1 MFEKQAAAQV
11 LRTHAWEQAG
21 RYLWRCVRCLEQRW
35 SKDEP
40 LRSFDCAVTPA
51 LHALRQSAEPTEH
64 DLWAAQLTTNLSAGR
79 PASKPVIVW
88 CRRCW
93 CYSSSR
99 LLNLKKIH
107 CNTQL
112 NNRATY
118 NRGRIQRGKHPKSD
132 AIFTHTGAVKVERQ
146 YDFLPRLHK
155 EQGLVAAV
163 EEAAP
168 CDRSELSFATTPESF
183 IPRLEDEVW
192 MPSES
197 DIQIANAD
205 LRQLEAD
212 GFAVNQSVG
221 HHRTL

>member
-1 MFEKQAAAQV
+1 MEP
-11 LRTHAWEQAG
+11 
-21 RYLWRCVRCLEQRW
+21 RW
-35 SKDEP
+35 SQDEP
-40 LRSFDCAVTPA
+40 PRSFDCAVTPA
-51 LHALRQSAEPTEH
+51 PHALRQSAEPTEH
-64 DLWAAQLTTNLSAGR
+64 DLWAAQLTINLSAGS

-112 NNRATY
+112 NNRAIY
-118 NRGRIQRGKHPKSD
+118 NRGRIQRGKHPKTD
-132 AIFTHTGAVKVERQ
+132 AIFTHSGAIRVERQ
-146 YDFLPRLHK
+146 YVFLPRLHQA
-155 EQGLVAAV
+155 QGLVAAV

-183 IPRLEDEVW
+183 TPRLEYEVW

-197 DIQIANAD
+197 DLQLANAD
-205 LRQLEAD
+205 LLQLAAD
-212 GFAVNQSVG
+212 GFAVN
-221 HHRTL
+221 